1 MSIRKPREKI
11 PRTAKVKPV
20 KRSKRIA
27 VAAIDS
33 SMLAL
38 PNEVITKADISR
50 LVLEAEYVDNQ
61 MTTQSVRKKAGAQT
75 NEKTITPGVFAE
87 FLTINKLSFNDSPER
102 TDVIRKL
109 RALKDDVPVLH
120 MTFSVPADRE
130 SLARLTKWVRASVHQ
145 QAIIEAGLQPS
156 LIAGVVLRTPNH
168 MHDFS
173 LRAAMK
179 ESRGLLLKELETRR
193 GNR

>member
-1 MSIRKPREKI
+1 MSIRKPREKASRI
-11 PRTAKVKPV
+11 VKDKPLR
-20 KRSKRIA
+20 RSRRIA
-27 VAAIDS
+27 VAAVDP

-38 PNEVITKADISR
+38 PNEVITKADVSR
-50 LVLEAEYVDNQ
+50 LVMEAEYVDNQ
-61 MTTQSVRKKAGAQT
+61 MTTQSVRKKAGAQAI
-75 NEKTITPGVFAE
+75 EKTVMPGIFAE
-87 FLTINKLSFNDSPER
+87 FLTLNKLSFNDSPER

-109 RALKDDVPVLH
+109 RALKDNVPTLH

-130 SLARLTKWVRASVHQ
+130 SLARLTKWVRASIHQ

-168 MHDFS
+168 LHDFS